1 LKFLVTVA
9 RWAFILCLP
18 VLLLTASLGGAV
30 NSLWLY
36 PHSPEKYQVSQDL
49 AGAGLKLSDAE
60 LEEIYAGLI
69 GYFNSAEEYIDLT
82 VIQDG
87 TEIPLFTPEET
98 IHFSDVKRLIW
109 LDYWVLLGTL
119 IYALAYAGAYLLWRK
134 DRRQLA
140 GGVVGGSGLTL
151 LLILGLILLNTLTGF
166 RHLFYQFHLLFFTN
180 PYWSAEGYM
189 LRLFPEPFFSYA
201 ALLCALGIVAVAII
215 LGGMGGGYL
224 LFKRS
229 GGALP

>member
-1 LKFLVTVA
+1 LKFLITVA
-9 RWAFILCLP
+9 RGAFILCLP

-36 PHSPEKYQVSQDL
+36 PHSPEKYQVKEDL

-60 LEEIYAGLI
+60 LEDIYAALI
-69 GYFNSAEEYIDLT
+69 GYFNSAEAYIDLT

-87 TEIPLFTPEET
+87 ETIPLFTPEEV

-109 LDYWVLLGTL
+109 LDYWVLLGTM
-119 IYALAYAGAYLLWRK
+119 IYALAYAGIYLFWRK

-140 GGVVGGSGLTL
+140 WGVVGGSSLTL
-151 LLILGLILLNTLTGF
+151 LLILGLILLNTLAGF
-166 RHLFYQFHLLFFTN
+166 RQIFYQFHLIFFTN

-189 LRLFPEPFFSYA
+189 LLLFPESFFSYA
-201 ALLCALGIVAVAII
+201 ALLCIFSIVAVAII
-215 LGGMGGGYL
+215 LGGVSGGYL
-224 LFKRS
+224 LFKQKA
-229 GGALP
+229 GYN

>member
-1 LKFLVTVA
+1 MKFLITVA
-9 RWAFILCLP
+9 RGAFILCLP

-36 PHSPEKYQVSQDL
+36 PHSPEKYQVKEDL

-60 LEEIYAGLI
+60 LEDIYAALI
-69 GYFNSAEEYIDLT
+69 GYFNSAEAYIDLT

-87 TEIPLFTPEET
+87 ETIPLFTPEEV

-109 LDYWVLLGTL
+109 LDYWVLLGTM
-119 IYALAYAGAYLLWRK
+119 IYALAYAGIYLFWRK

-140 GGVVGGSGLTL
+140 WGVVGGSSLTL
-151 LLILGLILLNTLTGF
+151 LLILGLILLNTLAGF
-166 RHLFYQFHLLFFTN
+166 RQIFYQFHLIFFTN

-189 LRLFPEPFFSYA
+189 LLLFPESFFSYA
-201 ALLCALGIVAVAII
+201 ALLCIFSIVAVAII
-215 LGGMGGGYL
+215 LGGVSGGYL
-224 LFKRS
+224 LFKQKA
-229 GGALP
+229 GYN

>member
-1 LKFLVTVA
+1 MKFLVTVA
-9 RWAFILCLP
+9 RGAFILCLP

-36 PHSPEKYQVSQDL
+36 PHSPEKYQVKEDL
-49 AGAGLKLSDAE
+49 AGAGLKLSDTE

-87 TEIPLFTPEET
+87 ETTPLFTPEEV

-119 IYALAYAGAYLLWRK
+119 IYALAYSGVYLFWRK

-140 GGVVGGSGLTL
+140 RGVVGGSGLTL
-151 LLILGLILLNTLTGF
+151 LLILGLVLLNTLTGF
-166 RHLFYQFHLLFFTN
+166 RQIFYQFHLLFFTN
-180 PYWSAEGYM
+180 PYWSAKGYM
-189 LRLFPEPFFSYA
+189 LLLFPESFFRYA

-215 LGGMGGGYL
+215 LGGVSGGYL

>member
-1 LKFLVTVA
+1 LKFLIALA
-9 RWAFILCLP
+9 RGAFILCLP

-36 PHSPEKYQVSQDL
+36 PHSPEKYQVKEDL

-60 LEEIYAGLI
+60 LEGIYAALI

-87 TEIPLFTPEET
+87 SEVPLFTLEET

-119 IYALAYAGAYLLWRK
+119 IYALAYAGAYLFRRK

-140 GGVVGGSGLTL
+140 RGVVGGSSLTL
-151 LLILGLILLNTLTGF
+151 LLILGLVLLNTLTGF
-166 RHLFYQFHLLFFTN
+166 RQIFYQFHLLFFTN
-180 PYWSAEGYM
+180 PYWSAQGYM
-189 LRLFPEPFFSYA
+189 LLLFPEPFFSYA
-201 ALLCALGIVAVAII
+201 ALLCALSIVAVALI
-215 LGGMGGGYL
+215 LDGVSGGYL
-224 LFKRS
+224 LFKQK
-229 GGALP
+229 ADNN

>member
-1 LKFLVTVA
+1 LKFLITIA
-9 RWAFILCLP
+9 RGAFIPCLP

-87 TEIPLFTPEET
+87 ETTPLFTPEEV

-119 IYALAYAGAYLLWRK
+119 IYALAYAGVYLFWRK
-134 DRRQLA
+134 ERRQLA
-140 GGVVGGSGLTL
+140 RGVVGGSGLTL
-151 LLILGLILLNTLTGF
+151 LLILGLILLNTLAGF
-166 RHLFYQFHLLFFTN
+166 RLLFYQFHLLFFTN
-180 PYWSAEGYM
+180 LYWSAKGYM
-189 LRLFPEPFFSYA
+189 LLLFPEPFFRYA

-224 LFKRS
+224 LFKQKA
-229 GGALP
+229 GNN

>member
-1 LKFLVTVA
+1 LKFLITIA
-9 RWAFILCLP
+9 RGAFILCLP

-36 PHSPEKYQVSQDL
+36 PHSPEKYQVGDDL

-87 TEIPLFTPEET
+87 TEISLFTPEEV

-109 LDYWVLLGTL
+109 LDYWVLLGTM
-119 IYALAYAGAYLLWRK
+119 IYALAYTGVCLFWRK
-134 DRRQLA
+134 ERRPLA
-140 GGVVGGSGLTL
+140 WGVVGGSSLTL
-151 LLILGLILLNTLTGF
+151 LLILGLVLLNTLTGF
-166 RHLFYQFHLLFFTN
+166 RQLFYQFHLLFFTN
-180 PYWSAEGYM
+180 LYWSAQGYM
-189 LRLFPEPFFSYA
+189 LLLFPESFFRYA
-201 ALLCALGIVAVAII
+201 ALLCIFSIVAVALI

-224 LFKRS
+224 LFRQKAGHS
-229 GGALP
+229 